1 MLRSSCV
8 LVLGIVLGTASL
20 TRAQDAPPPLPPP
33 RDPSALEEEP
43 LPVEGEPAEEGVGEE
58 EALETAEERR
68 VPIVPVPTR
77 PSPADEGLD
86 VSGEPPLEE
95 GSPID
100 EGFELPPIPDEPPIF
115 RLRAGAGVSL
125 PTGGSTN
132 AAARF
137 SQDFEVQMREL
148 APFYFGLGGA
158 ETLSD
163 GNVIGQA
170 GANVGLAA
178 WITEDPLY
186 RIQGA
191 IHFHIGAVFGGG
203 YLDFDLGGEID
214 LRMLVADDIIELHA
228 RGGFFTLGG
237 VSSINIS
244 GGIGVAF

>member
-1 MLRSSCV
+1 L
-8 LVLGIVLGTASL
+8 
-20 TRAQDAPPPLPPP
+20 
-33 RDPSALEEEP
+33 
-43 LPVEGEPAEEGVGEE
+43 EGEPAEAPGEAD
-58 EALETAEERR
+58 EAFETAEDRR
-68 VPIVPVPTR
+68 VPIVPVPPR
-77 PSPADEGLD
+77 PGLDEDSLD

-95 GSPID
+95 GEAID

-125 PTGGSTN
+125 PTGGSTD

-137 SQDFEVQMREL
+137 AQDFEVQMREL

-158 ETLSD
+158 ETLSA
-163 GNVIGQA
+163 GNVIGQL

-178 WITEDPLY
+178 WIMEDPLY

-228 RGGFFTLGG
+228 RGGFFTFGG